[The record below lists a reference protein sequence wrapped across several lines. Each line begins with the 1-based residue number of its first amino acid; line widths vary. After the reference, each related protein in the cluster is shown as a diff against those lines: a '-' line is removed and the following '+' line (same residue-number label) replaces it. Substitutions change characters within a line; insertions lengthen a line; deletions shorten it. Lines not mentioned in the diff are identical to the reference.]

1 MMQAMLPPFMPVRPR
16 CGDKP
21 DQVRGRRDDWCRET
35 EHLLMLRAGDGS
47 PILGLDVVYVDRL
60 WCQEHA
66 AWAIRDGWRLVVN
79 REVMR

>member
-1 MMQAMLPPFMPVRPR
+1 
-16 CGDKP
+16 
-21 DQVRGRRDDWCRET
+21 
-35 EHLLMLRAGDGS
+35 MLRAGDGS

-79 REVMR
+79 REAEP